1 MTFEEVYKFAKKI
14 LGKRVYSKDKT
25 AFLIDSTLGFGDRH
39 NIWYRDQVTKN
50 IHIFARNVTFAGM
63 YKMIDGLYNTTEA
76 EQLDLFSIGS
86 KREEKINTKI
96 IKKPSYEV
104 IPPPESE
111 DDYGHI
117 TFEEFERYSNGW

>member
-25 AFLIDSTLGFGDRH
+25 AFLIDGTLGFGDRH
-39 NIWYRDQVTKN
+39 NVWYRDQETKN

-63 YKMIDGLYNTTEA
+63 HKMIDGLYNTTEA

-86 KREEKINTKI
+86 KREEKTNTKI

-111 DDYGHI
+111 DDYGNI
-117 TFEEFERYSNGW
+117 TLEEFERYCNGW